1 MISDLRSM
9 TRRPQESPDAV
20 ELLIKEARRAKRL
33 RRLRNIAIVFVALV
47 VVTVISIVQTT
58 NKTPSKPKP
67 ETGIAKF
74 VDSMKHANDTR
85 FVATYRVHH
94 YDWMG
99 SGVITMAQIPSPPG
113 TKATTNSDGYTGS
126 GRYEYVYRNEDGR
139 TSQWIKIGTNV
150 SGCVMP
156 PHGPIGHMAC
166 SRPSPYLP
174 SNGFAYADVGFVP
187 TYVLQSI
194 QNVTSN
200 GPSKSLK
207 LTTRISNQF
216 GRLRCLTE
224 TFASTI
230 QTTCVDRSGYV
241 VLWRY
246 HSLHWSS
253 SVTLTAFNRHPTAND
268 FRTLIKPTKALVL
281 PGL

>member
-1 MISDLRSM
+1 MTYSPPLHDLIRD
-9 TRRPQESPDAV
+9 TPDST
-20 ELLIKEARRAKRL
+20 ELLIKEARRAKHL
-33 RRLRNIAIVFVALV
+33 RRLRNMTIVFGALA
-47 VVTVISIVQTT
+47 VVTVISVIQTLNT
-58 NKTPSKPKP
+58 TPSKPKP
-67 ETGIAKF
+67 KSEIAKF
-74 VDSMKHANDTR
+74 VDLMKHANDTR
-85 FVATYRVHH
+85 FAATYRVHQ

-126 GRYEYVYRNEDGR
+126 GKDAYVFRNTDGR
-139 TSQWIKIGTNV
+139 ISQWIKIGTNV
-150 SGCVMP
+150 SGCETSTR
-156 PHGPIGHMAC
+156 GPRQMQC

-174 SNGFAYADVGFVP
+174 SNGFIWADVGFVP

-194 QNVTSN
+194 QNFTSN
-200 GPSKSLK
+200 GSVKSVK
-207 LTTRISNQF
+207 STTRVSNQF
-216 GRLRCLTE
+216 GRLTCLKE

-230 QTTCVDRSGYV
+230 QTTCIDRSGYV

-253 SVTLTAFNRHPTAND
+253 SVTLTAFNGHPTAND
-268 FRTLIKPTKALVL
+268 FRTLIKPTKPLVL

>member
-1 MISDLRSM
+1 MTSDLRSL
-9 TRRPQESPDAV
+9 SHSAHDVPDAV
-20 ELLIKEARRAKRL
+20 ELLIKEARRARRL
-33 RRLRNIAIVFVALV
+33 RRLRNTAMVFVALV
-47 VVTVISIVQTT
+47 VVTVISIAQTT
-58 NKTPSKPKP
+58 NETPSKPKP
-67 ETGIAKF
+67 ETVVAKF
-74 VDSMKHANDTR
+74 INSMKHANDTR

-99 SGVITMAQIPSPPG
+99 SGVIAMAQIPSPPG
-113 TKATTNSDGYTGS
+113 TKATTNSDGYSGS
-126 GRYEYVYRNEDGR
+126 GKYAYVYRNEDGR

-174 SNGFAYADVGFVP
+174 SNGFAFADVGFVP
-187 TYVLQSI
+187 TYVMQEIL
-194 QNVTSN
+194 TSN
-200 GPSKSLK
+200 GPSKSVK
-207 LTTRISNQF
+207 LTTSVSNQF
-216 GRLRCLTE
+216 GRLTCWTQ
-224 TFASTI
+224 TFAPAI
-230 QTTCVDRSGYV
+230 QTTCIDRSGYV

-253 SVTLTAFNRHPTAND
+253 SATLTAFNRHPSAND
-268 FRTLIKPTKALVL
+268 FTTLVKPTEPLVL